1 MSESRRIADLMARVI
16 EGDPWH
22 AANVMHVLA
31 DVSAAEAKSR
41 PLPGVHSIWELV
53 LHLTGWANE
62 VTARVKGRAAGTPA
76 VGDWPKAGAAT
87 EARWA
92 EARQGLADAYAALNE
107 VVATLPAAE
116 LKRPVLDRRNNA
128 LGTGLSRYLTIHG
141 AIHHGVYHAGQMA
154 MLKKAIRSAR

>member
-1 MSESRRIADLMARVI
+1 MARVI

-22 AANVMHVLA
+22 ASNVMDVLA
-31 DVSAAEAKSR
+31 DVSAAEAMSR
-41 PLPGVHSIWELV
+41 PVPGVHSIWELV

-62 VTARVKGRAAGTPA
+62 VTARVNGRAAGTPA
-76 VGDWPKAGAAT
+76 IGDWPKVGAAT
-87 EARWA
+87 EARWTV
-92 EARQGLADAYAALNE
+92 ARHALAKAYTDLNVAVAAL
-107 VVATLPAAE
+107 PAEE

-141 AIHHGVYHAGQMA
+141 AIHHGVYHAGQIA